1 MTYIIMPRI
10 TEHESGRLHP
20 AQQVS
25 REMERRLYAI
35 CEEHSITYVTISHR
49 PALLAYH
56 NQRLAIGDGKRR
68 RAR

>member
-1 MTYIIMPRI
+1 
-10 TEHESGRLHP
+10 
-20 AQQVS
+20 
-25 REMERRLYAI
+25 MERRLYAI